1 MKAVTL
7 SVGNVPYVLTAW
19 IIFCGS
25 DIVVVVGGS
34 EKPHVGAVA
43 MATPRTSLKDATKIS
58 ASASVI
64 CGVGHKDDLPAREA
78 ALCLAS
84 RLNTNVAVSV
94 GLHLDDASADDIALL
109 KKNFVELIE
118 KIATTIL
125 DANI

>member
-1 MKAVTL
+1 MKTLTL
-7 SVGNVPYVLTAW
+7 SVGNAPYLITAQV
-19 IIFCGS
+19 IFCGN

-34 EKPHVGAVA
+34 QKPHVGAVA
-43 MATPRTSLKDATKIS
+43 MATPRTSLKDAAQIS

-84 RLNTNVAVSV
+84 RLNKNVAVSV

-109 KKNFVELIE
+109 QKNFVELIE